1 MIPPNGTM
9 AEHGT
14 MAELDVALVL
24 TSEADPERA
33 EALAQTL
40 LEQRLVACVSLHPCR
55 SRYHWQGSIE
65 KASEVLLLLKT
76 RPDRLEELYSRVKE
90 LHSYETPMW
99 LHWRAG
105 SSAAYGGWLAAALTG
120 DAAAL
125 TGGEAALSPGGAP
138 PAPAVM
144 PGDGDR
150 VG

>member
-1 MIPPNGTM
+1 M

-40 LEQRLVACVSLHPCR
+40 LEQRPGACGRLPPCR
-55 SRYHWQGSIE
+55 LLQQYGELRWQGSIE

-125 TGGEAALSPGGAP
+125 TGGEAALSPGGVP